1 MKKHRILSI
10 LLAAFLA
17 LPTPVFAAEPDDS
30 GLSAYSEDESTE
42 SGGSGSAATSTL
54 TATVDSVTYV
64 YEEMDDGARI
74 IQAFAED
81 DFTGNSIVIP
91 EALNDRPVYRIQ
103 HGTFA
108 QFGTYTAEDGSTKEL
123 TDTIISIT
131 LPSTLKECGASFEWL
146 NNITEVKVNG
156 ENNYFVSID
165 NVLYWNESG
174 SSDGEYNLVFYPTGN
189 KSTNEFAIPET
200 ITVNGE
206 QRYVTGISEH
216 AFSDTCITDVDATY
230 IRRFFFK
237 SFCDSNVARI
247 TTSERLDYIAQ
258 EAFVGN
264 KALVSLEVPGYEVYV
279 DSSEYGI
286 FDSENHPTIYCHK
299 NSTIAKQALAEGF
312 DEALFVY
319 YERSYPNSTSK
330 AAEAAGVAITAP
342 EGMTL
347 LQASAIQNADLTDG
361 DYTTVCTE
369 GSVTIDAGTPVHI
382 GEIRILPD
390 VYHCW
395 DIVGTML
402 QASTDE
408 TNWMTIYRFERNEG
422 VKTYSVDIS
431 EDNPYKFRYYRI
443 IRDGGL
449 NISELELWYDDGGI
463 DAPTDGTIFMF
474 TDAASWYL
482 KNVTNGGVWCDDKTY
497 KAAENG
503 VIITGVFNAGET
515 VEIPSYINGKP
526 VTAIAPYAFD
536 GCTQMKTFKVD
547 DSENSPLTYILR
559 YAFNN
564 CTGLETVSLAKAL
577 RCVDG
582 AAFEGCD
589 ALKEF
594 RADWKPFTADEIAAR
609 ASDNGKNDEGHLIDY
624 GYRYVVVHEGVL
636 YTFGGTRLTKYP
648 VARSDSYYSVL
659 DGTLSIGG
667 YSLSGAT
674 NLKKVDLPQSVWS
687 LDPYCFMGSG
697 IESITLPYELTNIQC
712 GAFLDCA
719 NLKKVIAINDVNRFA
734 AYGDGGNIN
743 IGWTDPN
750 APKPF
755 AGTNENLEIVAYAG
769 GAWETYCADN
779 DLKFT
784 ESRTVIWFTGRD
796 ESGYYDYKENEY
808 LITGL
813 LAPKNAEIKQ
823 IPSVT
828 NDGKTIVGIGTKAFC
843 GESRIRGDFKLPDT
857 IRFTLSASFAG
868 TGITSINI
876 PKNLV
881 NIWEGTFADCSSLT
895 RFTVDPGNPYYRTDE
910 EGIGLYRL
918 GKPENLDDSTFIAY
932 AMGCTNE
939 SYTLPKEAFA
949 IGFSSFVGA
958 SNLKNLVLGNT
969 LGQIRGN
976 GDAFIRTGIEN
987 LTIPYF
993 TECDLNDFHKT
1004 YGDGT
1009 EVNITVT
1016 REDIGTGKYRM
1027 RYLHDGTLTLEK
1039 AEGFSEEVV
1048 IPEGVEI
1055 IRSNAFETNNEG
1067 VTDIYL
1073 PSTISIVDYH
1083 AFDGCGDVNVHSG
1096 IYTYYYYDQADS
1108 VKHIESPE
1116 TTVDGLVYRYDSEN
1130 RIASVVDVATADFD
1144 VTDLVIPETVD
1155 IDGVTYTVKAIG
1167 EFAFAKTKGNYV
1179 PDFTSATIPDTVTH
1193 IGSSAFDWQT
1203 ELKTAHL
1210 SNSLESIGWS
1220 VFNGCLGLESYTMDG
1235 TGKRF
1240 TIYSVDENGGM
1251 AIYDTE
1257 RKVLSNY
1264 TRGSDAATFTMPS
1277 DMKEIEGFAFAY
1289 SKLVNLTIPEGV
1301 ISLGDSAFAFS
1312 EKLCTINLPSTLL
1325 ETHMAF
1331 THCPAL
1337 VEINVS
1343 PNSFNHYGKDGA
1355 LYRNIY
1361 NDELRRNDKYLVTF
1375 PQGRTDTLENHIYT
1389 VEDGVDGIYYGA
1401 FSGNT
1406 VLTGVII
1413 PDSVKVINDWAFGDT
1428 QNLYSLSIPDG
1439 CHVDGGAFDG
1449 INRWETDKPTDVIL
1463 YISDSSHA
1471 KTEFVFDRE
1480 PENYSHVTVKS
1491 SKEEFEAALLE
1502 NLINRLEIS
1511 EDGIITGYNGSL
1523 SKIDLSTIGK
1533 VTGIGDGVFSGVNAV
1548 IILTDT
1554 IETIGERA
1562 FAECPQIDGDFIVD
1576 LLEKGV
1582 DIAPYAFEGCTGVET
1597 LNITAGVTRIDEG
1610 VLSRLTNLKS
1620 ITVDKNNTSFTVKDG
1635 ALYTTDG
1642 KRLIAAPVA
1651 DGKVSFTI
1659 QEGTEKIDRDA
1670 LYGYSTLVG
1679 TLKIPASVES
1689 IGEFAFAGL
1698 SLIESFSVADGSA
1711 GGYHTHTDSADE
1723 VGSAAALY
1731 QGNTLLYYPAGHRAT
1746 SYTVAEGTT
1755 IIGDYAFAENRKLTE
1770 VILPETVGNI
1780 GHHAFKNCSALRS
1793 VNLPDSLMSIGSY
1806 AFEGCSSLISAQIPE
1821 KVTRIEDGVFLKC
1834 TSLLNVTM
1842 PAVTTVNSIAFAGC
1856 SNLTKV
1862 DMPAG
1867 DIIGANA
1874 FADCTQLS
1882 SILFGENPPTEIDKT
1897 AFTNCDKLVVYYPA
1911 DENGVVSDAWNAV
1924 LNGEFFMNKY
1934 LAKSYTTARLN
1945 RSNKDLNVSV
1955 ELAPD
1960 STSNAES
1967 VTLNVSA
1974 VTTAEDANSIL
1985 NQVNSSETA
1994 DDSVVYEI
2002 SLTQID
2008 EETQEETTIS
2018 ELDKPVLVKLPLP
2031 DGVDKTKLVI
2041 VHKHGEGVTAEY
2053 SLINDY
2059 YFVTEGGTEYVC
2071 FKVSRFSEFYLT
2083 YSAESEEPPVD
2094 TDTYKISG
2102 SITSY
2107 LTDDDV
2113 TVTLLD
2119 GNRNVIVSTTGTN
2132 SYSFE
2137 GIESGT
2143 YTLVVSKTNHV
2154 NREYEVTVGTSD
2166 TTCDVKICPIGDVNG
2181 DGSVTGTDRT
2191 KVLRHIKKVTILS
2204 GYELDC
2210 ADVNSDGEVTGSD
2223 STKILRHVKNIMSLW
2238 A

>member
-1 MKKHRILSI
+1 MSAAADTDIRSICPKNDKWENHRKIFSMIFSFFRENKTKALFQTSYCQTTIYCQVRRRHIVEFNNMKEHTMKKHRILSI

-17 LPTPVFAAEPDDS
+17 LPTPVLAAESDDS

-42 SGGSGSAATSTL
+42 SGGDGSAATSTL

-206 QRYVTGISEH
+206 QRYVTGVSEH
-216 AFSDTCITDVDATY
+216 AFSDSCITDVDATY

-247 TTSERLDYIAQ
+247 TTSERLDFIAQ
-258 EAFVGN
+258 EAFAGN

-319 YERSYPNSTSK
+319 YESSYPNSTSI
-330 AAEAAGVAITAP
+330 AAEAAGAAVAAP

-347 LQASAIQNADLTDG
+347 LEASAIQNANLTDG
-361 DYTTVCTE
+361 DYTTICTE
-369 GSVTIDAGTPVHI
+369 GSVTIDAGAPVHI
-382 GEIRILPD
+382 SEIRILPD

-402 QASTDE
+402 QASTDG

-422 VKTYSVDIS
+422 VKTYAADIS
-431 EDNPYKFRYYRI
+431 EDNQYRFRYYRV

-482 KNVTNGGVWCDDKTY
+482 KNVTNGDVWCDDKTY

-667 YSLSGAT
+667 YSLSGAV

-734 AYGDGGNIN
+734 TYGDGGNIN
-743 IGWTDPN
+743 IGWTDPY

-779 DLKFT
+779 NLKFT

-813 LAPKNAEIKQ
+813 LAPKNAKIKQ

-828 NDGKTIVGIGTKAFC
+828 NDGKTIVGIGREAFC
-843 GESRIRGDFKLPDT
+843 GESRICGDFKLPDT
-857 IRFTLSASFAG
+857 IRFTLPASFAG

-881 NIWEGTFADCSSLT
+881 NVWEGTFADCSSLT
-895 RFTVDPGNPYYRTDE
+895 KFTVDPGNPYYRTDE

-918 GKPENLDDSTFIAY
+918 GKPEDIDDSTFVAY

-939 SYTLPKEAFA
+939 SYTLPKEVYA
-949 IGFSSFVGA
+949 IGYSSFVGA
-958 SNLKNLVLGNT
+958 SHLKNLVLGNT
-969 LGQIRGN
+969 LGVIRGN

-993 TECDLNDFHKT
+993 TECDPNDFQKT
-1004 YGDGT
+1004 YGDDVK
-1009 EVNITVT
+1009 VNISVT

-1027 RYLHDGTLTLEK
+1027 RYLHDGTLTLEAAK
-1039 AEGFSEEVV
+1039 GFSGKVV

-1055 IRSNAFETNNEG
+1055 IRSKAFDNNNDG

-1073 PSTISIVDYH
+1073 PSTISIVDYN
-1083 AFDGCGDVNVHSG
+1083 AFDGCGDVKVHSG
-1096 IYTYYYYDQADS
+1096 IYSYDYYDQAGS
-1108 VKHIESPE
+1108 VKHEASPE
-1116 TTVDGLVYRYDSEN
+1116 ITVDGLVYRYDSEN
-1130 RIASVVDVATADFD
+1130 RIASVVDVDENYSV
-1144 VTDLVIPETVD
+1144 VTDLVIPETVE
-1155 IDGVTYTVKAIG
+1155 IGGVTYTVKAIG
-1167 EFAFAKTKGNYV
+1167 EFAFAKTKGNSV
-1179 PDFTSATIPDTVTH
+1179 PDFTSVTIPDTVTH

-1203 ELKTAHL
+1203 LLKTAHL

-1220 VFNGCLGLESYTMDG
+1220 IFNGCTGLESFTMNG
-1235 TGKRF
+1235 TGDRF
-1240 TIYSVDENGGM
+1240 TIYNDDVNGAM

-1257 RKVLSNY
+1257 RKILSNY
-1264 TRGSDAATFTMPS
+1264 TRGSKAATFTMPS
-1277 DMKEIEGFAFAY
+1277 DMREIEGFALAY
-1289 SKLVNLTIPEGV
+1289 SNLINLTIPEGV
-1301 ISLGDSAFAFS
+1301 IALGDNAFAFS
-1312 EKLCTINLPSTLL
+1312 ENLCTINLPSTLV

-1471 KTEFVFDRE
+1471 KTKFVFDRE
-1480 PENYSHVTVKS
+1480 PEKYTHVTVKS

-1502 NLINRLEIS
+1502 NLIKRLEIS
-1511 EDGIITGYNGSL
+1511 EDGIITGYKGSL
-1523 SKIDLSTIGK
+1523 STIDLSTIEGI
-1533 VTGIGDGVFSGVNAV
+1533 TGIGDGVFSGVNAV
-1548 IILTDT
+1548 IILPDT

-1582 DIAPYAFEGCTGVET
+1582 EIAPYAFEGCTGVET
-1597 LNITAGVTRIDEG
+1597 LNITAGVTKIDEG

-1635 ALYTTDG
+1635 ALYTADG

-1651 DGKVSFTI
+1651 DGRVSFTI
-1659 QEGTEKIDRDA
+1659 QEGTETIDRDA

-1679 TLKIPASVES
+1679 TLNIPASVDY
-1689 IGEFAFAGL
+1689 IGPFAFAGL
-1698 SLIESFSVADGSA
+1698 SLIESFSVAEGSE

-1723 VGSAAALY
+1723 VGGAAALY

-1746 SYTVAEGTT
+1746 SYTVAAGTE
-1755 IIGDYAFAENRKLTE
+1755 IIGEYAFTENKKLTE
-1770 VILPETVGNI
+1770 VILPATVKVI

-1793 VNLPDSLMSIGSY
+1793 VNLPDALMSIGLY

-1821 KVTRIEDGVFLKC
+1821 NVTRIEDGVFLKC

-1867 DIIGANA
+1867 EIIGANA

-1882 SILFGENPPTEIDKT
+1882 SILFGKNPPTDIDKT

-1911 DENGVVSDAWNAV
+1911 DENGVVSDAWNAK
-1924 LNGEFFMNKY
+1924 LSGGFFMNKY

-1945 RSNKDLNVSV
+1945 QSNEDLNVSV

-2041 VHKHGEGVTAEY
+2041 VHKHGEGDTAEY

-2071 FKVSRFSEFYLT
+2071 FKVSRFSEFHLT
-2083 YSAESEEPPVD
+2083 YSAD
-2094 TDTYKISG
+2094 KNN
-2102 SITSY
+2102 
-2107 LTDDDV
+2107 
-2113 TVTLLD
+2113 LL
-2119 GNRNVIVSTTGTN
+2119 
-2132 SYSFE
+2132 
-2137 GIESGT
+2137 
-2143 YTLVVSKTNHV
+2143 
-2154 NREYEVTVGTSD
+2154 
-2166 TTCDVKICPIGDVNG
+2166 GDVNLDGVIDYG
-2181 DGSVTGTDRT
+2181 DLQRLYQHLSTSNSLTGDALNLADTNDDGYVDYGDLQR
-2191 KVLRHIKKVTILS
+2191 LYQHLS
-2204 GYELDC
+2204 TSNKLF
-2210 ADVNSDGEVTGSD
+2210 
-2223 STKILRHVKNIMSLW
+2223 
-2238 A
+2238 

>member
-17 LPTPVFAAEPDDS
+17 LPTPVFAAKSDDS

-42 SGGSGSAATSTL
+42 SGSSGSAATSTL

-123 TDTIISIT
+123 TDTITSIT

-146 NNITEVKVNG
+146 NNITEVIVNG

-206 QRYVTGISEH
+206 QRYVTGVSEH
-216 AFSDTCITDVDATY
+216 AFSNTCITDVDATY

-237 SFCDSNVARI
+237 SFCESNVARI

-258 EAFVGN
+258 ESFAGN

-319 YERSYPNSTSK
+319 YESSYPNSTSI
-330 AAEAAGVAITAP
+330 AAEAAGAAVAAP

-347 LQASAIQNADLTDG
+347 LQASAIKNADLTDG
-361 DYTTVCTE
+361 DYTTICTE
-369 GSVTIDAGTPVHI
+369 GSVTIDAGAPVHI

-408 TNWMTIYRFERNEG
+408 TNWMTIYRFESNEG
-422 VKTYSVDIS
+422 VKTYAADIS
-431 EDNPYKFRYYRI
+431 EDNQYRFRYYRI

-497 KAAENG
+497 KAAETG

-697 IESITLPYELTNIQC
+697 IESITLPYELTDIQC

-755 AGTNENLEIVAYAG
+755 AGTNENLEIVAYDG

-808 LITGL
+808 LITGF

-828 NDGKTIVGIGTKAFC
+828 NDGKTIVGIGDEAFC
-843 GESRIRGDFKLPDT
+843 GESRICGDFKLPDT

-881 NIWEGTFADCSSLT
+881 NVWEGTFADCSSLT
-895 RFTVDPGNPYYRTDE
+895 KFTVDPGNPYYRTDE

-958 SNLKNLVLGNT
+958 SHLKNLVLGNT
-969 LGQIRGN
+969 LGEIRGN

-993 TECDLNDFHKT
+993 TECDLNDFDKT
-1004 YGDGT
+1004 YDDGT
-1009 EVNITVT
+1009 RVNITVT
-1016 REDIGTGKYRM
+1016 REDISTGKYRM

-1039 AEGFSEEVV
+1039 AEGFSGPVV

-1055 IRSNAFETNNEG
+1055 IRSNAFETNNAD

-1073 PSTISIVDYH
+1073 PSTISIVDNH

-1096 IYTYYYYDQADS
+1096 IYTYYYYDQAES
-1108 VKHIESPE
+1108 VNHIVSPE
-1116 TTVDGLVYRYDSEN
+1116 TMVDGLVYRYDSEN
-1130 RIASVVDVATADFD
+1130 MIASVVDVDSSYTGG
-1144 VTDLVIPETVD
+1144 TDLVIPETVD
-1155 IDGVTYTVKAIG
+1155 IDGKTYTVKAIG
-1167 EFAFAKTKGNYV
+1167 MFALTWTDGI
-1179 PDFTSATIPDTVTH
+1179 PDFTSVVIPDTVTH
-1193 IGSSAFDWQT
+1193 IGASAFDWQT
-1203 ELKTAHL
+1203 KIKTAKL
-1210 SNSLESIGWS
+1210 PNSLEFIGWS
-1220 VFNGCLGLESYTMDG
+1220 IFNGCVGLESYTMNGAGD
-1235 TGKRF
+1235 RF
-1240 TIYSVDENGGM
+1240 TIYNDDVNGAM

-1257 RKVLSNY
+1257 RKILSNY
-1264 TRGSDAATFTMPS
+1264 TRGSLAATFTMPS
-1277 DMKEIEGFAFAY
+1277 DMREIEGFAFAY
-1289 SKLVNLTIPEGV
+1289 SNLINLTIPEGV
-1301 ISLGDSAFAFS
+1301 IALGDNAFAFS
-1312 EKLCTINLPSTLL
+1312 ENLCTINLPSTLV

-1428 QNLYSLSIPDG
+1428 QSLYSLSIPDG
-1439 CHVDGGAFDG
+1439 CDVGSGAFDG
-1449 INRWETDKPTDVIL
+1449 INKWETNEPNKVIL
-1463 YISDSSHA
+1463 YIPNSIIKYEDFIF
-1471 KTEFVFDRE
+1471 ERI
-1480 PENYSHVTVKS
+1480 PEEYTHVTVKS
-1491 SKEEFEAALLE
+1491 SKEEFETALLE
-1502 NLINRLEIS
+1502 NLKDRLTFNDDES
-1511 EDGIITGYNGSL
+1511 IITGYNGSL
-1523 SKIDLSTIGK
+1523 SKIDLTTIEGI
-1533 VTGIGDGVFSGVNAV
+1533 TGIGDGVFSGVNAV
-1548 IILTDT
+1548 IILPDT

-1576 LLEKGV
+1576 LLEKDV
-1582 DIAPYAFEGCTGVET
+1582 EIAPYAFEGCTGVET
-1597 LNITAGVTRIDEG
+1597 LNITAGVTKIDEG

-1635 ALYTTDG
+1635 ALYTADG

-1651 DGKVSFTI
+1651 DGRVSFTI
-1659 QEGTEKIDRDA
+1659 QEGTETIDRDA

-1746 SYTVAEGTT
+1746 SYTVAAGTE
-1755 IIGDYAFAENRKLTE
+1755 IIGEYAFTENKKLTE
-1770 VILPETVGNI
+1770 VILPETVKVI

-1793 VNLPDSLMSIGSY
+1793 VNLPDALMSIGSY

-1821 KVTRIEDGVFLKC
+1821 KVTLIEDGVFLKC

-1882 SILFGENPPTEIDKT
+1882 SILFGENPPTDIDKT

-1911 DENGVVSDAWNAV
+1911 DENGVVSDAWNAE
-1924 LNGEFFMNKY
+1924 LSGGFFMNKY
-1934 LAKSYTTARLN
+1934 LAKSYTTAKLN
-1945 RSNKDLNVSV
+1945 QSNEDLNVSV

-1967 VTLNVSA
+1967 VTLNVQA
-1974 VTTAEDANSIL
+1974 VTPDEDANSIL

-2002 SLTQID
+2002 KLTQYD
-2008 EETQEETTIS
+2008 EENHQETIIS

-2041 VHKHGEGVTAEY
+2041 VHKHGEGDATEY

-2083 YSAESEEPPVD
+2083 YSAESEDIVSEL
-2094 TDTYKISG
+2094 G
-2102 SITSY
+2102 
-2107 LTDDDV
+2107 DV
-2113 TVTLLD
+2113 T
-2119 GNRNVIVSTTGTN
+2119 
-2132 SYSFE
+2132 
-2137 GIESGT
+2137 
-2143 YTLVVSKTNHV
+2143 
-2154 NREYEVTVGTSD
+2154 
-2166 TTCDVKICPIGDVNG
+2166 G
-2181 DGSVTGTDRT
+2181 DGSVDMDD
-2191 KVLRHIKKVTILS
+2191 VVALLRHILKVEIITDSSALS
-2204 GYELDC
+2204 
-2210 ADVNSDGEVTGSD
+2210 AGEVTGD
-2223 STKILRHVKNIMSLW
+2223 TTLDMDDVVEILRYVLKAISSL
-2238 A
+2238 